1 MDSGKMKNFE
11 SLDQRV
17 IRTTCDWSCTDQELV
32 RYLAGR
38 FTYRSSEEWETRIL
52 SGEITINGKMAAPS
66 YRLQLHD
73 QIEYRPQDITEPD
86 ADLNYS
92 IIFEDENYLVVNK
105 PGNLCV
111 HPAGPFFKHT
121 LWHLLASKYG
131 EIHLASRLD
140 RETSGILLAAK
151 NKAAA
156 TKMAKKNI
164 ITQKKYLAVVH
175 GNFTDSIEAK
185 GFLTSDNSSAIRKK
199 RRFVFDMPQDGD
211 RFESAHTT
219 LEPVNSNGDFSL
231 VSAIAHTGRTHQIRA
246 TLYSFGFPVCGD
258 KLYGVDE
265 LMFLRQSRDELTSD
279 DWQKLLI
286 KRQALHSAHLEL
298 IHPESGE
305 LMKFDAPLPPELTEL
320 V

>member
-1 MDSGKMKNFE
+1 MKKFE

-17 IRTTCDWSCTDQELV
+17 IRTTCDWSCVGQELV
-32 RYLAGR
+32 LYLASR
-38 FTYRSSEEWETRIL
+38 FTYRSCEEWKERIS
-52 SGEITINGKMAAPS
+52 SGEITLNGKIVPDN

-73 QIEYRPQDITEPD
+73 QIEYRPQDIAEPE

-92 IIFEDENYLVVNK
+92 VVFEDKNYLVVNK

-121 LWHLLASKYG
+121 LWHLLSSKYG

-140 RETSGILLAAK
+140 RETSGLLLAAK
-151 NKAAA
+151 NKNAA

-164 ITQKKYLAVVH
+164 ITQKRYLSVVH
-175 GNFTDSIEAK
+175 GCFSSSIEAK
-185 GFLTSDNSSAIRKK
+185 GFLVSDAASMIRKK
-199 RRFVFDMPQDGD
+199 RKFVFDMPQNDE
-211 RFESAHTT
+211 RFESAYTT
-219 LEPVNSNGDFSL
+219 IEPVRSNGSFSL

-246 TLYSFGFPVCGD
+246 TLFSSGFPVCGD

-265 LMFLRQSRDELTSD
+265 MMFLRQSRDELTSS
-279 DWQKLLI
+279 DWEKLLI
-286 KRQALHSAHLEL
+286 KRQALHSAHLEI
-298 IHPESGE
+298 IHPETQTP
-305 LMKFDAPLPPELTEL
+305 MTFDAPLPEEMEQL

>member
-1 MDSGKMKNFE
+1 MKDFE

-17 IRTTCDWSCTDQELV
+17 IRTTCDWSCSGQELAK
-32 RYLAGR
+32 YLASR
-38 FTYRSSEEWETRIL
+38 FTYRSLKEWEERIA
-52 SGEITINGKMAAPS
+52 SGEITLNGKS
-66 YRLQLHD
+66 VSCDYRLQLHD

-92 IIFEDENYLVVNK
+92 IVYEDENFMVINK
-105 PGNLCV
+105 PGNLCM
-111 HPAGPFFKHT
+111 HPAGPFFKNT

-140 RETSGILLAAK
+140 RETSGLLLAAK
-151 NKAAA
+151 NKTAAA
-156 TKMAKKNI
+156 KMAKKNV
-164 ITQKKYLAVVH
+164 ITQKKYLSVVH
-175 GNFTDSIEAK
+175 GCLQDTIEAK
-185 GFLTSDNSSAIRKK
+185 GFLISDCASAIRKK
-199 RRFVFDMPQDGD
+199 RKFVFDMPQTKEP
-211 RFESAHTT
+211 FESAYTT
-219 LEPVNSNGDFSL
+219 IEPVRHNEHYSL

-265 LMFLRQSRDELTSD
+265 MMFLRQSREELDSG

-286 KRQALHSAHLEL
+286 KRQALHSAHLE
-298 IHPESGE
+298 IRHPESGE
-305 LMKFDAPLPPELTEL
+305 FMAFDAPIPEEMAKL

>member
-1 MDSGKMKNFE
+1 MKNFE

-17 IRTTCDWSCTDQELV
+17 IRTTCDWSCSGQELAS
-32 RYLAGR
+32 YLASR
-38 FTYRSSEEWETRIL
+38 FTYRSCQEWIERITN
-52 SGEITINGKMAAPS
+52 GEITLNSKIVSPQ

-73 QIEYRPQDITEPD
+73 QIEYRPADITEPA

-92 IIFEDENYLVVNK
+92 VVYEDENYLVVNK
-105 PGNLCV
+105 PGNLCM

-140 RETSGILLAAK
+140 RETSGLLLAAK
-151 NKAAA
+151 NKTAAS
-156 TKMAKKNI
+156 KMAKKNI
-164 ITQKKYLAVVH
+164 ITQKKYLSVVH
-175 GNFTDSIEAK
+175 GTFTQSIEAK
-185 GFLTSDNSSAIRKK
+185 GFLTGDTASQIRKK
-199 RRFVFDMPQDGD
+199 RKFVFDMPSEKGG
-211 RFESAHTT
+211 FESAYTT
-219 LEPVNSNGDFSL
+219 LEPVKTTEKYSL

-246 TLYSFGFPVCGD
+246 TLFSFGFPVCGD

-265 LMFLRQSRDELTSD
+265 TMFLRQSREELSEI

-298 IHPESGE
+298 IHPETGE
-305 LMKFDAPLPPELTEL
+305 SMAFDAPLPAELAQL
-320 V
+320 VEK

>member
-1 MDSGKMKNFE
+1 MKNFE

-17 IRTTCDWSCTDQELV
+17 IRTTCDWSCTNQELAN
-32 RYLAGR
+32 YLASR
-38 FTYRSSEEWETRIL
+38 FTYRSCGEWIERIT
-52 SGEITINGKMAAPS
+52 SGEITLNGKIVSPQ

-73 QIEYRPQDITEPD
+73 QIEYRPADITEPAANLD
-86 ADLNYS
+86 YS
-92 IIFEDENYLVVNK
+92 IVFEDDNYLVVNK

-140 RETSGILLAAK
+140 RETSGLLLAAK
-151 NKAAA
+151 NKTAAS
-156 TKMAKKNI
+156 KMAKKNI
-164 ITQKKYLAVVH
+164 ITQKKYLAAVH
-175 GNFTDSIEAK
+175 GSFTEHIDAQ
-185 GFLTSDNSSAIRKK
+185 GFLTSDKASQIRKK
-199 RRFVFDMPQDGD
+199 RRFVFDMPTEKGG
-211 RFESAHTT
+211 FESVHTT
-219 LEPVNSNGDFSL
+219 LDPVKSNGTYSL

-265 LMFLRQSRDELTSD
+265 NMFLRQSREELTEE

-286 KRQALHSAHLEL
+286 KRQALHSAHLEFT
-298 IHPESGE
+298 HPETGE
-305 LMKFDAPLPPELTEL
+305 NLAFDAPIPEEIAKL
-320 V
+320 VEE